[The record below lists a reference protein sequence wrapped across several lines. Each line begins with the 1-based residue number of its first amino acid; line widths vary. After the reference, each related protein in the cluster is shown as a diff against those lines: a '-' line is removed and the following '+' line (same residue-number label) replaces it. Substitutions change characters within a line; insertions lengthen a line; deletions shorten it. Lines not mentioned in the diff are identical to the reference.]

1 MDASDDVIH
10 QPIRLR
16 VMAALTACDPSGE
29 GLDFTQ
35 LKKLTGATDGNLGA
49 HLDHLARAGYVEV
62 TKAFVGRRPRTTVKA
77 SAQGR
82 AAFARHVAFLKSI
95 IEAARSWSRLIL
107 PQTPPCAGPPCGSEC
122 LGRGPRF

>member
-1 MDASDDVIH
+1 MDGPDDVIH

-16 VMAALTACDPSGE
+16 VMAALTACDPGGE

-35 LKKLTGATDGNLGA
+35 LKRLTGATDGNLGA

-77 SAQGR
+77 SGQGR

-95 IEAARSWSRLIL
+95 I
-107 PQTPPCAGPPCGSEC
+107 AGA
-122 LGRGPRF
+122 